1 MTGPGRRL
9 GVTAL
14 LVMLLGG
21 CAVAPLR
28 PGRVRPSPSASP
40 AALRLTTIRD
50 CPPLAGPDRE
60 PGPDDPVIQPGTK
73 PTGLGYQRFC
83 VYGNPV
89 AVSVTIDV
97 YVVANTGPYL
107 DVPES
112 VREAR
117 SYGHFAVPVSGAGE
131 RALAI
136 ADGKDSAGPR
146 PLVLTMVA
154 AGNVELSIQSHV
166 TGAVRSD
173 ADLRAHV
180 PELAALGAELI
191 RGLAS

>member
-1 MTGPGRRL
+1 MGRL
-9 GVTAL
+9 WGAAGSLLLLATA
-14 LVMLLGG
+14 G
-21 CAVAPLR
+21 CAAQPSQAR
-28 PGRVRPSPSASP
+28 PAPSASP

-73 PTGLGYQRFC
+73 QTGLGYQRFC

-89 AVSVTIDV
+89 TVSVTIDV

-107 DVPES
+107 DVPKS
-112 VREAR
+112 VREAK
-117 SYGHFAVPVSGAGE
+117 SYGHFAVPVSGAGD

-136 ADGKDSAGPR
+136 ADGKDSDGPR
-146 PLVLTMVA
+146 PLVLTMIA

-166 TGAVRSD
+166 TGAVRGD
-173 ADLRAHV
+173 ADLRAHA

-191 RGLAS
+191 RGLGP